1 MGIANHPHA
10 RPKSACDSKGVIEQ
24 GWAQL
29 APLATICALSLAL
42 NALFLGRGGLCT
54 PCRSAEDMGA
64 SDPQNTAALGCA
76 DALARLGDLRARI
89 AKCETGQMGGSLV
102 LPVDSPLLGMRRTL
116 QQSSTGA
123 CNFHIVALPRRSA
136 HGTCGC
142 LRIDGIV
149 QADGPV
155 GAFT

>member
-1 MGIANHPHA
+1 MGIVKHPHV

-64 SDPQNTAALGCA
+64 SDPQNTAERGCA
-76 DALARLGDLRARI
+76 DALARLGDLRVRI
-89 AKCETGQMGGSLV
+89 AKCETGQRGGSLL

-123 CNFHIVALPRRSA
+123 CNFPHRCAAAPFST
-136 HGTCGC
+136 GTCGS